1 MGRSAVLNTERNEV
15 VNIIICD
22 DLYSI
27 SNGHVIIEDDIEC
40 GIGYLY
46 QEGKFVSP
54 YEEVSLPQYNNTL
67 TSESITD
74 EMLEE
79 LMKKLEML

>member
-1 MGRSAVLNTERNEV
+1 MGRSAVLNAERNNV

-46 QEGKFVSP
+46 QEGKFISP
-54 YEEVSLPQYNNTL
+54 YKEEILPQQSVEN
-67 TSESITD
+67 ITD